1 MKIVSDLTIDQP
13 ETQPEAQ
20 PEPRVSPLKGRTA
33 LTEPDTTLEV
43 RQLSKAAQA
52 VKKRAL
58 LRRHIEQ
65 KRAVRA
71 IAIAKGRTILFNTPA
86 GMERLSRLLI
96 GCLSP
101 ALTQQDLCRKAG
113 INSSTLSAL
122 STNFRNRIEDVVIHA
137 IEMETVVNLAPHLPD
152 GSSRGINPW
161 FLVLVACGFLDERN
175 TDKDFGDLEKG
186 LKRLKQ
192 MRAQMSPDEA
202 K

>member
-1 MKIVSDLTIDQP
+1 MDIVSDLTIDQP
-13 ETQPEAQ
+13 ETQ

-33 LTEPDTTLEV
+33 LTEPDTTAEV

-52 VKKRAL
+52 MKKKAL
-58 LRRHIEQ
+58 LRRHIDQ
-65 KRAVRA
+65 KKAVRK

>member
-1 MKIVSDLTIDQP
+1 MNIVSDLTIEQP
-13 ETQPEAQ
+13 EIQ

-33 LTEPDTTLEV
+33 LTDPDPTAEV

-52 VKKRAL
+52 MKKKAL
-58 LRRHIEQ
+58 LKRHVEQ
-65 KRAVRA
+65 KKAVRK

-101 ALTQQDLCRKAG
+101 ALTQQDLCKKAG

-122 STNFRNRIEDVVIHA
+122 STNFRNTKEGVVIHA

-152 GSSRGINPW
+152 GSNRGINPW

-192 MRAQMSPDEA
+192 MRAQLSSD
-202 K
+202 